1 VKRTV
6 SLVVAVVSVLGAVGC
21 EGERRSTTFFGL
33 DAGDAR
39 RVVYVVDRSGSMTD
53 RINYVKEELK
63 RSIATLREPTAFT
76 VIFYSTD
83 PPFALA
89 EKAASGAV
97 NLTVEEYTATRLFRA
112 TDRNKRMA
120 FAFVDRIIPQGLT
133 YAVKALE
140 LAFEM
145 EPDVVFFLSDG
156 TFDEPVLDLLARLNP
171 SGPTTV
177 HTIGYLDEADET
189 ALKKIAEENG
199 GRYKRVSAADL
210 ATAPQAQGGEEE

>member
-1 VKRTV
+1 MRR
-6 SLVVAVVSVLGAVGC
+6 SLLVLGAGLLVAVGC
-21 EGERRSTTFFGL
+21 EARHQRSTFFGL
-33 DAGDAR
+33 DSGDAR
-39 RVVYVVDRSGSMTD
+39 RVVYVMDRSGSMTD
-53 RINYVKEELK
+53 QIKYVKEELK

-83 PPFALA
+83 PPFALT

-97 NLTVEEYTATRLFRA
+97 NITVEEYTATRLFRA
-112 TDRNKRMA
+112 SDRNKRLA

-156 TFDEPVLDLLARLNP
+156 TFDEPVLDLPARLNA

-177 HTIGYLDEADET
+177 HTIGYLDEADEN

-210 ATAPQAQGGEEE
+210 ATAPQAQGGQEE